1 MRSDVKYWPVQLNK
15 KYNDFLGEPMTVW
28 VFCFNSV
35 KRLVFINILQMF
47 THFHIFLFLAQ
58 IRQTYPYINHLQIKK
73 KSKSSFNSL
82 FFNFGFSA
90 FSVFFLNKINS
101 TEHKHLQILIP
112 EFLFYCILTA
122 LAT

>member
-1 MRSDVKYWPVQLNK
+1 
-15 KYNDFLGEPMTVW
+15 MTVW

-73 KSKSSFNSL
+73 NLK
-82 FFNFGFSA
+82 
-90 FSVFFLNKINS
+90 V
-101 TEHKHLQILIP
+101 HLTHCFLIP
-112 EFLFYCILTA
+112 VLVPLVCFFSTK
-122 LAT
+122 